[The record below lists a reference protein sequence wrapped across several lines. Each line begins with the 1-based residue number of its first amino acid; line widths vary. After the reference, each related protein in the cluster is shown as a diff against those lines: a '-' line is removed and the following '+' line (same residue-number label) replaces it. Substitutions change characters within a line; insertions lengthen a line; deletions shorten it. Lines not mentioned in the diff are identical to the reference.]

1 MPEVMKGIFSYR
13 TVLFSFL
20 FSVAV
25 ALVTGN
31 LVLLG
36 AVPVLIILV
45 AGFTKPSL
53 IYFLLLF
60 TIPLSTEFQFS
71 SSLGTDLPDE
81 TLMWLLS
88 PIILFIVYRDRK
100 LWGDLLHSR
109 IMLLIIAALCWTLI
123 TVLLSEMPLIS
134 LKFLLAKIWYII
146 PFVLGT
152 MVFLK
157 GKKERFMAGN
167 LMLLAM
173 VFTVIVILVRHGL
186 EGFSFEAVN
195 DVTAPFFRNHVN
207 YGAIL
212 VCMIPVAWAL
222 IRSGYKYWIM
232 GLIILSAGLVF
243 SYSRG
248 AWLALGA
255 AVLVVYIMKKGKL
268 QWLIG
273 SAAFGIVAASIWL
286 LQDNRYLQYRPLY
299 EKTIYHASF
308 DEHMAATYNMQ
319 DMSTVERFYRWIAAT
334 KMAKENWVTGSGPNS
349 FYPLYKSYTANDFR
363 TYVSNNPEKSTV
375 HNYFLLLLTEQG
387 VPGLILFVA
396 LFVTMMMTAQKIYL
410 GSADPHT
417 KGLMLMT
424 GAILGMIA
432 VLIFLSDLIE
442 TDKIGSVFYLCAG
455 ILMESRRGRETDSQ
469 KFQRSK

>member
-1 MPEVMKGIFSYR
+1 MKGILSYR
-13 TVLFSFL
+13 SILFL
-20 FSVAV
+20 FLISVAG
-25 ALVTGN
+25 ALAYGN
-31 LVLLG
+31 FVLLG
-36 AVPVLIILV
+36 IVPVLIILL
-45 AGFTKPSL
+45 AGLTKPSL

-88 PIILFIVYRDRK
+88 PIILFIVFRDRK
-100 LWGDLLHSR
+100 LCGDLFRSR
-109 IMLLIIAALCWTLI
+109 IILLIIAALCWTLI

-134 LKFLLAKIWYII
+134 VKFLLAKIWYII

-152 MVFLK
+152 IIFLK
-157 GKKERFMAGN
+157 GKKEHFLAGN
-167 LMLLAM
+167 LMLVAM
-173 VFTVIVILVRHGL
+173 LFTVLVILARHGM
-186 EGFSFEAVN
+186 EGFSFETVN

-207 YGAIL
+207 YGALL

-222 IRSGYKYWIM
+222 YRSGYRYWIL
-232 GLIILSAGLVF
+232 GLIILLAGLAF

-248 AWLALGA
+248 AWLALGV
-255 AVLVVYIMKKGKL
+255 AVIVVYVMKKGKL
-268 QWLIG
+268 QWLMG
-273 SAAFGIVAASIWL
+273 SAALVLVAVSTWL
-286 LQDNRYLQYRPLY
+286 LLDNRYLQYRPLY

-334 KMAKENWVTGSGPNS
+334 KMAKENWITGSGPNS

-387 VPGLILFVA
+387 IPGLLLFIA
-396 LFVTMMMTAQKIYL
+396 LFVTMMMTAQKVYL
-410 GSADPHT
+410 QTADPHIR
-417 KGLMLMT
+417 GLMLMT

-432 VLIFLSDLIE
+432 VLVFLSDLIE

-455 ILMESRRGRETDSQ
+455 TILVSQ
-469 KFQRSK
+469 FNCEHQEHHEVRFPAN

>member
-1 MPEVMKGIFSYR
+1 MKGILSYR
-13 TVLFSFL
+13 SILFL
-20 FSVAV
+20 FLLSVAG
-25 ALVTGN
+25 ALISGN
-31 LVLLG
+31 LLLLG
-36 AVPVLIILV
+36 AVPGLIMLI
-45 AGFTKPSL
+45 AGLTRPSL

-60 TIPLSTEFQFS
+60 TIPLSTEFQYS
-71 SSLGTDLPDE
+71 ASLGTDLPDE

-88 PIILFIVYRDRK
+88 PIVLFLVYRDRK
-100 LWGDLLHSR
+100 LWGELFSSR
-109 IMLLIIAALCWTLI
+109 IILLILAALAWTLI
-123 TVLLSEMPLIS
+123 TVLLSDMPLIS

-152 MVFLK
+152 LVFLRENR
-157 GKKERFMAGN
+157 ERFMAGH
-167 LMLLAM
+167 LMALAM
-173 VFTVIVILVRHGL
+173 LFTVIVILARHGL
-186 EGFSFEAVN
+186 EGFSFETIN

-207 YGAIL
+207 YGALL

-222 IRSGYKYWIM
+222 YKSGYRNWIL
-232 GLIILSAGLVF
+232 GLVILLAGLVF

-248 AWLALGA
+248 AWLALGVA
-255 AVLVVYIMKKGKL
+255 IIVVYVMKKGKL
-268 QWLIG
+268 QWLMG
-273 SAAFGIVAASIWL
+273 FAALTLLAVSFWL
-286 LQDNRYLQYRPLY
+286 LQDNRYLQFRPLY

-334 KMAKENWVTGSGPNS
+334 KMAKENWVSGSGPNS

-387 VPGLILFVA
+387 IPGLILFIA
-396 LFVTMMMTAQKIYL
+396 LFVTMMLTAQKVYL
-410 GSADPHT
+410 RTVDPHI

-455 ILMESRRGRETDSQ
+455 MILVSQRVRKTESQ
-469 KFQRSK
+469 N